1 MKRKLYFGIFLV
13 CLLSFLGRAQA
24 FEVDG
29 IYYEISSSA
38 DRTVKVV
45 KPASPATYE
54 GNIIIPASVSYDG
67 ETYRVASIGYSAFR
81 DCTGLT
87 AIELPTGL
95 MSIEGYAFGDCTGL
109 TAIALPAGLESIG
122 NCTFYG
128 CTGLTSID
136 LPEGLESI
144 GYGAFWGCTG
154 LTSIDLPDGLTSI
167 KGATFYG
174 CTGLTSIDLP
184 AGLMS
189 IEGGEDYRGG
199 AFRGCTGLTEI
210 VFPAGLESIG
220 YSAFSSCTGLTSIA
234 LPAGLTS
241 IEGGTFNGCTGLTSI
256 AFPEGLESIGYS
268 AFSSCTGL
276 TEIAFPAGL
285 ESIGNRT
292 FYGCTGLTSID
303 LPESLESIGSSAFS
317 GCTGLTSIDLPDG
330 LTSIVSGAFW
340 GCTGLT
346 EIAFPAGLA
355 SIGSDAFRNCDS
367 LAAIELPSSLDS
379 IGDRA
384 FVGTEKLKEV
394 FLWTSSWPE
403 LGGNEVWC
411 DYINIWARPQKTL
424 YTFIQER
431 SDYAGWKD
439 GFNYDNLKAKVVL
452 SVSMED
458 TLHVYD
464 GSVPLVSIEGN
475 TSSFQ
480 MEVIQDSVDAGAG
493 SHQIEEL
500 YFWFGKQGDEAN
512 KKISKA
518 ALPEPYLSYTITKAP
533 LKATVL
539 SDTVAYG
546 EGLPKFE
553 LRYDGFVNGEDSSVL
568 SARPIVVCEGGAN
581 PRCGFSCAYGIR
593 GRGRQLRVYRVR
605 GRDADR
611 EESLFER

>member
-210 VFPAGLESIG
+210 VFPA
-220 YSAFSSCTGLTSIA
+220 
-234 LPAGLTS
+234 
-241 IEGGTFNGCTGLTSI
+241 
-256 AFPEGLESIGYS
+256 GLESIGYS